1 MTLVISHIIYL
12 FFRKFLNFHSWK
24 WIFSHRT
31 NNSYFFSK
39 KRHLVWLLTLAVY
52 FRCKYWRSPTRN
64 VRKNLVKGYFIKQL
78 LMPWPRCSNIQQY
91 LCRFCDLIVKF
102 RAQQYLPVV
111 YVSRVD
117 LLPKLKEG
125 RIKVDVRIIINTLGL
140 FSGILIALKSTFNN
154 KKWNNAW
161 IVLLLSSNGW
171 ILLDNIFWKSKR

>member
-1 MTLVISHIIYL
+1 MLLHVSYKISVSQPFNKSSHLLFLRDCDSFQVTIYVTLVISHIIYL

-39 KRHLVWLLTLAVY
+39 KRHLVWFLTLAVY

-91 LCRFCDLIVKF
+91 L
-102 RAQQYLPVV
+102 
-111 YVSRVD
+111 
-117 LLPKLKEG
+117 
-125 RIKVDVRIIINTLGL
+125 
-140 FSGILIALKSTFNN
+140 
-154 KKWNNAW
+154 
-161 IVLLLSSNGW
+161 SNM
-171 ILLDNIFWKSKR
+171 